1 MSGWSASTITILA
14 ARLVVPPDLIAPAA
28 RSPIFRKLISPDE
41 RPPPDSLSPSPRR
54 QEKLAQVRPAFGST
68 DSAPSS
74 AVRRHSQGGTPSSS
88 TAATRAGTP
97 ALRKYFCARMSHA
110 TWLHS
115 AGTSIPSAA
124 NTTDPSGLRISLVAL
139 RKATASYGSR
149 PAVVKRRAICIG
161 FPRVFCGGGFGPRI
175 QWLGAMLNPTYSTVK
190 WAIQHVGRCRDLD
203 TICCVIVTRRPHSSP
218 ATEGFTRSGSQCNSP
233 RPRDGRN

>member
-1 MSGWSASTITILA
+1 MS
-14 ARLVVPPDLIAPAA
+14 
-28 RSPIFRKLISPDE
+28 
-41 RPPPDSLSPSPRR
+41 
-54 QEKLAQVRPAFGST
+54 Q
-68 DSAPSS
+68 
-74 AVRRHSQGGTPSSS
+74 
-88 TAATRAGTP
+88 
-97 ALRKYFCARMSHA
+97 A

-175 QWLGAMLNPTYSTVK
+175 QWLGAMLNPTYSAVK
-190 WAIQHVGRCRDLD
+190 WAIQHVGRWRDLD
-203 TICCVIVTRRPHSSP
+203 TICCVIVTVRPP
-218 ATEGFTRSGSQCNSP
+218 LFRATEGFTRGGSRCNSP
-233 RPRDGRN
+233 RPRDGKERNGRDARHTNSDLAARRADGHRRLRQPLLPAEGRQAAAARRRTVQPRAALGHLQWRTGGLEGAAGMARLAASHGQ